1 MNSIFSYEST
11 PMQILMYIGDLII
24 LNFLF
29 LLCCM
34 PIFTIG
40 AAQAGLYSAV
50 KVLQDKEDDSS
61 PAKAFFKG
69 FKSGFGTVTLAWGIM
84 TVILLLIGY
93 LGIAAIM
100 QGSMKWLVAISVSIC
115 GIFQCLI
122 PLFHSRFNCTAM
134 QLIRNGWFLL
144 FAHPL
149 RSIFV
154 FAVVWLP
161 AIVFLLCDMSF
172 FMSLTPIWMTLYYST
187 AFLFGY
193 TFMKKPFN
201 VLIQNFNETHNEDGS
216 LKTPE
221 QIAEEAAR
229 KAAEA
234 EEEDSL
240 ALPE

>member
-1 MNSIFSYEST
+1 
-11 PMQILMYIGDLII
+11 
-24 LNFLF
+24 
-29 LLCCM
+29 M

-122 PLFHSRFNCTAM
+122 PLFHSRFNCTAS
-134 QLIRNGWFLL
+134 QLFPRSCCPGAFILRQA
-144 FAHPL
+144 FA
-149 RSIFV
+149 
-154 FAVVWLP
+154 
-161 AIVFLLCDMSF
+161 
-172 FMSLTPIWMTLYYST
+172 SLTFCT
-187 AFLFGY
+187 ASNSRGR
-193 TFMKKPFN
+193 PG
-201 VLIQNFNETHNEDGS
+201 I
-216 LKTPE
+216 P
-221 QIAEEAAR
+221 
-229 KAAEA
+229 
-234 EEEDSL
+234 
-240 ALPE
+240 